1 MLTVVTLW
9 GHFSNCKS
17 DISERD
23 DFVYQFCSVKVTII
37 YVQVGITEISV
48 FEEEKTKQKLSSLTA
63 K

>member
-48 FEEEKTKQKLSSLTA
+48 FEEEKN
-63 K
+63 